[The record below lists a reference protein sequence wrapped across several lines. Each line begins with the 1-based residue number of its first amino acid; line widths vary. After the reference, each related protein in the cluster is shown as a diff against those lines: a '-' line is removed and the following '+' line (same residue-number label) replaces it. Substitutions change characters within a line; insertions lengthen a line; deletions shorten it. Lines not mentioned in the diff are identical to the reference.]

1 MATLPDEAR
10 LDDQPPG
17 REAPGDE
24 SPGDGSPAD
33 GSGRDRWPRL
43 RLPRL
48 RRSRDVS
55 DPEPVTPDPAAT
67 TTGATVE
74 TARPILPPMPS
85 PEPRVATSAVVSP
98 SAASPVPPVPTV
110 EAPVAHVDAPAVPRR
125 ERRRRR
131 ANRRRWRV
139 IVPSVLA
146 VLIVLAII
154 GAQLRSGAPAPART
168 SSRGAIVP
176 APARIPTLLLAHV
189 AGDGRVD
196 LAAVVGVT
204 RNGRDGSILAVPTLT
219 QAETPSLD
227 FQVLADLRSLGSTT
241 LLQTTLENLLGVRI
255 DATEVFDDARLTDV
269 IGAAGP
275 LSVNL
280 DSEAEVGGATTRLFS
295 SGTQR
300 VNPGDAVALLTQ
312 HPATDEIDHMTTV
325 QAVFEGWLAAL
336 RDPSAA
342 SATVTRVPALAT
354 LVSAAR
360 ASTDFSV
367 LPVDGISGGPG
378 ERYQVRDDA
387 LPAAMQQAF
396 PQALLGIGGHRL
408 RTEILNGTGVVGL
421 VTQVAR
427 VVVPAGAEVV
437 TTGNIPGFGQATT
450 RVVYYRDADRA
461 AAARLLAVLGAG
473 KLEKEPSDIQV
484 FDVTIIAGADFRP
497 PPGG

>member
-17 REAPGDE
+17 REPPGDE
-24 SPGDGSPAD
+24 SPGEGSAAEA
-33 GSGRDRWPRL
+33 SRRDWRARL
-43 RLPRL
+43 RLPWL
-48 RRSRDVS
+48 RHPPEEP
-55 DPEPVTPDPAAT
+55 DPEPVTADQAVPA
-67 TTGATVE
+67 TGETVE
-74 TARPILPPMPS
+74 VAEPLLPAGAS
-85 PEPRVATSAVVSP
+85 PEPDVV
-98 SAASPVPPVPTV
+98 
-110 EAPVAHVDAPAVPRR
+110 APALPRR

-131 ANRRRWRV
+131 AASRRRWLV
-139 IVPSVLA
+139 MVPSILA
-146 VLIVLAII
+146 VLIVVAVI

-168 SSRGAIVP
+168 SSRGAP
-176 APARIPTLLLAHV
+176 APAPPRVPTLLLAHV
-189 AGDGRVD
+189 AGNGQVD

-204 RNGRDGSILAVPTLT
+204 RNGRDGSILAIPTLT

-241 LLQTTLENLLGVRI
+241 LLQTTIENLLGVRI

-275 LSVNL
+275 LTVDLNG
-280 DSEAEVGGATTRLFS
+280 ETEVGGTTTRVFS

-312 HPATDEIDHMTTV
+312 RPATDEIDHMVTV

-336 RDPSAA
+336 RDQSAA
-342 SATVTRVPALAT
+342 SASVAKVPALAT
-354 LVSAAR
+354 LVAAAR
-360 ASTDFSV
+360 ASTDFSE
-367 LPVDGISGGPG
+367 LPVDSISGGPG
-378 ERYQVRDDA
+378 ERYQVREDA
-387 LPAAMQQAF
+387 LGPAIQQEF
-396 PQALLGIGGHRL
+396 PEALLGIGGHRL

-421 VTQVAR
+421 VPQVAR
-427 VVVPAGAEVV
+427 VVVPAGAQVV
-437 TTGNIPGFGQATT
+437 TTGNMPGFGQATT

-461 AAARLLAVLGAG
+461 AAARLLSVLGVG
-473 KLEKEPSDIQV
+473 KLVKEPDDIKV